1 LAHFSF
7 IFLFIVFSDQQN
19 ALIEQINQLKK
30 EKKAIILAHNY
41 MRPEIFEVADF
52 IGDSF
57 ELSKSAQE
65 TDSEIIVF
73 AGVHFMAEAAK
84 LLSPEKK
91 VLLPSLAAG
100 CFMADTITTQGL
112 KKLKE
117 KYPDSPVVVY
127 MNTSAAVKA
136 LSDSTLTSSNAL
148 KVVESFEEDTLIF
161 APDKH
166 LCEYVQSQTKKTL
179 IPWQGFCHV
188 HTKISP
194 KVIERAREKFPE
206 ALVMVHPES
215 PERITKLAD
224 HICGTGGM
232 SKYVIANPD
241 TKTFLVGTEEGM
253 CARLKKDFP
262 DREFI
267 SLMGTCINMKQI
279 TLENILSSLREE
291 KYEIHVDEKIFDD
304 AKNCMLEMMK
314 RG

>member
-1 LAHFSF
+1 MTAHSN
-7 IFLFIVFSDQQN
+7 IVELSEEQKK
-19 ALIEQINQLKK
+19 LISEINTLKK
-30 EKKAIILAHNY
+30 EKNAIILAHNY
-41 MRPEIFEVADF
+41 MTANIFEVADF
-52 IGDSF
+52 VGDSF
-57 ELSKSAQE
+57 ELCKSAE
-65 TDSEIIVF
+65 KTDAEIIVF

-84 LLSPEKK
+84 LLNKEKK

-100 CFMADTITTQGL
+100 CFMADTITTKGL
-112 KKLKE
+112 KKIKE
-117 KYPDSPVVVY
+117 KHPNAPVVVY

-136 LSDSTLTSSNAL
+136 LADSTLTSSNAV
-148 KVVESFEEDTLIF
+148 KVVESFEEDTIIF

-166 LCEYVQSQTKKTL
+166 LCEYTQSFTKKKL

-194 KVIERAREKFPE
+194 KIIERAREKFPD

-232 SKYVIANPD
+232 SKYVIENPEV
-241 TKTFLVGTEEGM
+241 KTFLVGTEEGM
-253 CARLKKDFP
+253 CGRLRKDFP

-279 TLENILSSLREE
+279 TLSNILSALKEE
-291 KYEIHVDEKIFDD
+291 KYEITVDEKIFDD
-304 AKNCMLEMMK
+304 AKKCMTEMM
-314 RG
+314 RRSA